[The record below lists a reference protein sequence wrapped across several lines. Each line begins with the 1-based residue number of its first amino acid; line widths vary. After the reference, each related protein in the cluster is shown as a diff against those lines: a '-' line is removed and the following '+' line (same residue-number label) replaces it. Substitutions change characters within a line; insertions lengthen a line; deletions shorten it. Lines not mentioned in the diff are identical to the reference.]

1 MRRIGL
7 TLLLGLGCAAPLA
20 AESISITGR
29 FPAPYREGGFIRR
42 LSVERLTGP
51 DGRALA
57 FSLER
62 ALGGAG
68 RQVVLG
74 GAPSDAGISGDV
86 ATEIREGR
94 VEQQRE
100 KCTESKSGQ
109 CIKREQVKVL
119 CNNRVI
125 DLIADL
131 RIADN
136 DRGTVLYSAR
146 KSRHRD
152 SVYCPGDA
160 NPLGPVEGVVRGMVD
175 DIAGE
180 VARDITPYTQTYN
193 LRFYESR
200 DGMLKEVGQRFKD
213 AIAQTKRDMPGACA
227 ALAALDRE
235 VPHFA
240 LAYDA
245 GLCAEAAGDYR
256 GALNAY
262 QRARDLRPR
271 DAADF
276 NTGIDRAQRLIARA
290 EDDKAGRTAVR

>member
-1 MRRIGL
+1 MRQYRIAL
-7 TLLLGLGCAAPLA
+7 IALGIAVPAA
-20 AESISITGR
+20 AETISITGR
-29 FPAPYREGGFIRR
+29 FPAPNREAGYIRR
-42 LSVERLTGP
+42 ISVDRVTGT

-62 ALGGAG
+62 ALGSAG
-68 RQVVLG
+68 REVVLG
-74 GAPSDAGISGDV
+74 GAPADAGISGDV
-86 ATEIREGR
+86 ATEINEGR

-100 KCTESKSGQ
+100 QCTQKNGDQ
-109 CIKREQVKVL
+109 CTKREQVKL
-119 CNNRVI
+119 ICNRRAV
-125 DLIADL
+125 DMIADL
-131 RIADN
+131 RIAG
-136 DRGTVLYSAR
+136 DRRGDVLYSAR
-146 KSRHRD
+146 KTRHD
-152 SVYCPGDA
+152 EVIYCPDDGR
-160 NPLGPVEGVVRGMVD
+160 PGPIEGVVRGMVD

-180 VARDITPYTQTYN
+180 VAHDITPYTQTYS

-200 DGMLKEVGQRFKD
+200 DGMAKEVGQRFKE

-240 LAYDA
+240 VAYDT

-256 GALNAY
+256 GALAAY

-271 DAADF
+271 DAVDF
-276 NTGIDRAQRLIARA
+276 NAGIDRAQRLIARA